1 MLSTFM
7 QTQIEY
13 KDRKG
18 TSISLR
24 EFTLE
29 EEHQKMMEQLD
40 IKNYSLSRIPR
51 PCDELQ
57 PLIKGRK
64 VTEDAN
70 VDRYSKK

>member
-7 QTQIEY
+7 QTQMEY

-29 EEHQKMMEQLD
+29 EEHKKLMEQLD

-51 PCDELQ
+51 PYDELQ
-57 PLIKGRK
+57 PPTKGRK
-64 VTEDAN
+64 VTEEAN
-70 VDRYSKK
+70 IDRYWKK